1 MWELLKSGLGWGH
14 FMNAGNVVCWC
25 REDGFIHN
33 TDILIKIQLCEHS
46 LQVSRQGTAL
56 ASFPAL
62 GMQLGQ
68 MEEG

>member
-1 MWELLKSGLGWGH
+1 
-14 FMNAGNVVCWC
+14 MNTGNVVCWC
-25 REDGFIHN
+25 REDGFMHN

-46 LQVSRQGTAL
+46 LQVSHQGTAL
-56 ASFPAL
+56 ASIPAL